1 MEEMRS
7 GSRSESPGSAGGS
20 CTSRPGPRKCW
31 GELHL
36 QAGARKCWGQLHLQA
51 GEPEVLGGAA
61 PPGPGVASP
70 CWFLT
75 GENRP
80 EAAPGLPCASR
91 SHQTGCVLNGE
102 GLCEGETPPRRPGT
116 PDCPSVKLRGRPGCG
131 RLRPPHEVTADGG
144 LSGPVMGRELEDLG
158 PASGHRPPGTHRAP
172 KHHPAITGGE
182 GTNKHPDRLDTW
194 AGRREGCGAT
204 GGERGA
210 GRRAGLRGRGHSPG
224 HRARAHT
231 GRRRLRKARPVLEDS
246 QQQGVGRVINRAS
259 MGRCL
264 PPPIPTPVP
273 GVFSLR
279 ACVSLS
285 VSANDPSPVDGDPPR

>member
-1 MEEMRS
+1 M
-7 GSRSESPGSAGGS
+7 
-20 CTSRPGPRKCW
+20 
-31 GELHL
+31 
-36 QAGARKCWGQLHLQA
+36 
-51 GEPEVLGGAA
+51 LGGAA

-75 GENRP
+75 GENWP

-144 LSGPVMGRELEDLG
+144 LSGPVMGREPEDLG

-182 GTNKHPDRLDTW
+182 GTNKHPESLVKNRVPLMGPLKDTL
-194 AGRREGCGAT
+194 APSCGPC
-204 GGERGA
+204 G
-210 GRRAGLRGRGHSPG
+210 S
-224 HRARAHT
+224 
-231 GRRRLRKARPVLEDS
+231 
-246 QQQGVGRVINRAS
+246 AS
-259 MGRCL
+259 
-264 PPPIPTPVP
+264 
-273 GVFSLR
+273 
-279 ACVSLS
+279 
-285 VSANDPSPVDGDPPR
+285 